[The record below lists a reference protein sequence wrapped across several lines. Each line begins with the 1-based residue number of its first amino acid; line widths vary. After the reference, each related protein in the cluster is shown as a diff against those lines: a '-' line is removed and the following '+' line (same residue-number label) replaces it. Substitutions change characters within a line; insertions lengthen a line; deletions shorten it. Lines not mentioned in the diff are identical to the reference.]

1 MKLRPSPVLHD
12 EVKTKRCAIYTR
24 KSTSVGLDRD
34 FNSLDAQREAC
45 VAYIARQPGWK
56 LIDTAYDDGGFTGA
70 NVERPAFQRLLAH
83 IDAGRIDV
91 VVVYKVDRLSRSLLD
106 FAQMMERF
114 NVARTSFV
122 SVTQNF
128 STADA
133 MGRLTLNVLMSF
145 AEFEREMIS
154 ERTRDKISA
163 SRRKG
168 LWTGGPVPLGYTI
181 EDKKLVV
188 NELEAVLVREI
199 FALYHEHRSSL
210 VVTRILNEREQR
222 KKPRPTADEREQRK
236 EPRPTADESEQRKK
250 PRPTA
255 YGESSRSWWTTNDV
269 RRVLKNPIYAGY
281 MASGDALF
289 EAEHAALVERSV
301 FARTQAL
308 LAGATR
314 DRSAGVRNPE
324 YLLRG
329 VLRCARCRSLFTAA
343 STTSGRSTHRYYRC
357 VTRDK
362 RGKEACPSRPL
373 PAGAIEAY
381 VVDQL
386 RDATLDGT
394 LAAEVTESVRARVT
408 ARRKDLRIEHRKL
421 PPQIADLAA
430 AVSRTTETSATVTGP
445 AMRVVEARLQE
456 ASDQLARAES
466 RLAAVEREL
475 AVLEAIEVEASWVA
489 DRLSEFHRIWD
500 VLSAENRGRLLRA
513 VIERVEV
520 DEPSNEVKL
529 FFADLAPG
537 VPAPYVTTA
546 LAVEG
551 SP

>member
-1 MKLRPSPVLHD
+1 MKLRPRHVPHD

-24 KSTSVGLDRD
+24 KSTSVGLDQD

-45 VAYIARQPGWK
+45 VGYIARQAGWK
-56 LIDTAYDDGGFTGA
+56 VIDTAYDDGGFTGA
-70 NVERPAFQRLLAH
+70 NVERPAFQRLLRD

-91 VVVYKVDRLSRSLLD
+91 VVVYKADRLSRSLLD
-106 FAQMMERF
+106 FAQVMERF
-114 NVARTSFV
+114 NLGGASFV

-133 MGRLTLNVLMSF
+133 MGRLTLNMLMSF
-145 AEFEREMIS
+145 AEFELEMIS

-168 LWTGGPVPLGYTI
+168 KWTGGPVPLGYTV
-181 EDKKLVV
+181 EEKKLVV

-210 VVTRILNEREQR
+210 VVTRMLNERQA
-222 KKPRPTADEREQRK
+222 T
-236 EPRPTADESEQRKK
+236 KK

-255 YGESSRSWWTTNDV
+255 YGERSWWTTNDV

-281 MASGDALF
+281 MASGDELF
-289 EAEHAALVERSV
+289 ESEHSSIIERSV

-314 DRSAGVRNPE
+314 DRSVGVRNPE

-329 VLRCARCRSLFTAA
+329 VLRCARCRSPFTTA

-362 RGKEACPSRPL
+362 RGKEACASRPL
-373 PAGAIEAY
+373 PAEAIEVY
-381 VVDQL
+381 VVERL

-394 LAAEVTESVRARVT
+394 LAAEVTESVRARV
-408 ARRKDLRIEHRKL
+408 AVRRKDLRIEHRKL

-430 AVSRTTETSATVTGP
+430 AVIRTTETSATVTGP
-445 AMRVVEARLQE
+445 AMRVVEARLQD
-456 ASDQLARAES
+456 ASDQLARAER

-529 FFADLAPG
+529 FFADLAAG
-537 VPAPYVTTA
+537 VPAPDVTTA